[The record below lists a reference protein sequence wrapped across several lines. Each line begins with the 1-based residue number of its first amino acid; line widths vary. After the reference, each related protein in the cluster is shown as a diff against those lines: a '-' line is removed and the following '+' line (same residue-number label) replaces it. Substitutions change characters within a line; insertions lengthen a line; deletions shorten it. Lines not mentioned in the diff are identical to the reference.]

1 MRKMYFLGAHVWF
14 VALWGLLFL
23 PSASW
28 AGGDGRKSDG
38 LSLWYD
44 RPATQ
49 WMEALP
55 LGNGRLGAM
64 VYGGTHTE
72 RLALNESTMWS
83 GEEDPEQHKY
93 FGHEML
99 DGLRKLFFAGKIIEG
114 NHIAWDNLVGT
125 PHSFGT
131 HLPIGDLRLDFTYP
145 RGEVEG
151 YRRSLDLTDAVC
163 RVDYEVGGVHYSREY
178 FASNPDKLL
187 VVRLT
192 ADKKGSLTFG
202 VSLDLMREAE
212 VKAEY
217 GLLRFDGQA
226 LFPMHGKGG
235 VHFEGR
241 IRVLAEKG
249 TVEANGCRIEVRN
262 ADAVTLLVDVRTDY
276 KSPDYETLCKEGIE
290 RAAAKSYKEL
300 KRNHVVDYSRLFSRV
315 ELQFEWEDAS
325 KLPTD
330 VRRKNALAGKD
341 DPALDALF
349 FQYGR
354 YLTIA
359 SSREDS
365 PLPIALQGFFNDNKA
380 CTMPWTNDYHLDMN
394 TQQNYWVSNV
404 GNLAECNRPL
414 FDYIAD
420 LARYGRKTAEIVY
433 GCKGWTAHTTAN
445 VWGYTAPS
453 NCILWGLFPTAS
465 SWIATHLWTQYE
477 YTQDRD
483 FLAREA
489 YPLLKGNA
497 EFLLDFMTEDPNT
510 GYWVTGPSVSPENGF
525 NYKGQYCAVSMMPT
539 CDRTLVYE
547 IFSDCI
553 RSSEILGVDRA
564 FADSLRAVMAKL
576 PPYKI
581 GRDGGIQEW
590 AEDYE
595 IANPNHRHTSH
606 LLGFYPFA
614 QYTAGKNPDLA
625 EATRKTMELRLSA
638 EGWEDTEWSRAN
650 MICFYARLRDADKAY
665 ESVKI
670 LEGKLSRDNLMTVSP
685 GGIAGAENDIYAFD
699 GNPGGAAGI
708 AEMLVQQQE
717 GYLEILPCL
726 PHQWKN
732 GSFRGLCIRGGAELD
747 AEWQNE
753 VLQTAA
759 LKATADQTLKIKIP
773 EGKSYRLML
782 NGRKTDAPV
791 DADGCWTVCLKKGD
805 VLNMR

>member
-1 MRKMYFLGAHVWF
+1 MRKMYFLEIRVWF
-14 VALWGLLFL
+14 VVLWGLLFL
-23 PSASW
+23 PMMSRADNRDYGS
-28 AGGDGRKSDG
+28 
-38 LSLWYD
+38 LVLWYNQ
-44 RPATQ
+44 PAAQ

-64 VYGGTHTE
+64 VYGDTHME
-72 RLALNESTMWS
+72 RLALNESTLWS
-83 GEEDPEQHKY
+83 GEEDPNQHKY
-93 FGHEML
+93 FGREMM
-99 DGLRKLFFAGKIIEG
+99 DGLRKLFFAGKVIEG

-131 HLPIGDLRLDFTYP
+131 HLPVGDLKLDFTYSQ
-145 RGEVEG
+145 GEVKN
-151 YRRSLDLTDAVC
+151 YRRSLNLEDALC
-163 RVDYEVGGVHYSREY
+163 RVDYEVGGVHYTREY
-178 FASNPDKLL
+178 FATNPDKVL

-192 ADKKGSLTFG
+192 ADKKKSLTFD
-202 VSLDLMREAE
+202 VSLDLLREAE
-212 VKAEY
+212 IKAE
-217 GLLRFDGQA
+217 GDLLSFKGQA

-235 VHFEGR
+235 VCFEGQ

-249 TVEANGCRIEVRN
+249 TVKSCDGKVEVQN

-276 KSPDYETLCKEGIE
+276 KNPEYENTCKESIE
-290 RAAAKSYKEL
+290 DAAGKSYKDL
-300 KRNHVVDYSRLFSRV
+300 KSRHVSDYSRLFSRLDLYL
-315 ELQFEWEDAS
+315 EGEDAS
-325 KLPTD
+325 GQPTD

-341 DPALDALF
+341 DPALDVLF

-394 TQQNYWVSNV
+394 TQQNYWVANV

-445 VWGYTAPS
+445 IWGYTAPS

-477 YTQDRD
+477 YTQDKE

-497 EFLLDFMTEDPNT
+497 EFLLDFLTEDPNT
-510 GYWVTGPSVSPENGF
+510 GYWVTGPSISPENGF
-525 NYKGQYCAVSMMPT
+525 NYKGQYCAASMMPT

-547 IFSDCI
+547 IFSNCVQA
-553 RSSEILGVDRA
+553 SEILGTDCA

-581 GRDGGIQEW
+581 GKDGGIQEW
-590 AEDYE
+590 AEDYD
-595 IANPNHRHTSH
+595 IATPNHRHTSH

-614 QYTAGKNPDLA
+614 QYTTDKNPDLA
-625 EATRKTMELRLSA
+625 EATRKTMELRLAA

-650 MICFYARLRDADKAY
+650 MICFYARLRDAAKAY

-708 AEMLVQQQE
+708 AEMLIQQQE
-717 GYLEILPCL
+717 GYLDIIPCL
-726 PHQWKN
+726 PYQWKN
-732 GSFRGLCIRGGAELD
+732 GSLRGFCLRGGAEL
-747 AEWQNE
+747 AATWKNAI
-753 VLQTAA
+753 LQTAT
-759 LKATADQTLKIKIP
+759 LTATAAQTLKIKVP
-773 EGKSYRLML
+773 KGKSYRLVL
-782 NGRKTDAPV
+782 NGRKLDAI
-791 DADGCWTVCLKKGD
+791 AENGLWTVRLRQGD
-805 VLNMR
+805 VLDLR